1 MKQLRVVRV
10 DSNDGDTH
18 FVFLDPRLSEKYQ
31 YVEDYDESEVK
42 KASKKEASKPLILN
56 RAE

>member
-1 MKQLRVVRV
+1 VKPLLVVRV

-18 FVFLDPRLSEKYQ
+18 FVFLDQTSGKNQ
-31 YVEDYDESEVK
+31 NAQVYDEVEVK
-42 KASKKEASKPLILN
+42 QASKKEAQKPLILN